1 MRATYN
7 CYMHKARSLAN
18 SYYWNTYYRQNNIK
32 QRFKIY
38 LPDDDSLKIISQ
50 EELNIL
56 KTLEKE
62 ED

>member
-1 MRATYN
+1 
-7 CYMHKARSLAN
+7 MHKARSLAN

-38 LPDDDSLKIISQ
+38 LPDNDSLKIISQ